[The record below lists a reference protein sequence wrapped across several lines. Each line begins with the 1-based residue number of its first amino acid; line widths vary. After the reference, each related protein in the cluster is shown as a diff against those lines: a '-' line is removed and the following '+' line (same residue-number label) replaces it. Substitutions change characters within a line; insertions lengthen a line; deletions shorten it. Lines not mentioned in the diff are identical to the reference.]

1 MNPHQN
7 LPQNHRTQAGRS
19 LWDRTWKDRQGR
31 VVIWQMPNALL
42 IGWAALTFVSL
53 LVGSGRLADTFSW
66 LASASLISWSLLEI
80 FKGSNYFRRALG
92 LLILVYAV
100 MALIKS
106 L

>member
-1 MNPHQN
+1 
-7 LPQNHRTQAGRS
+7 
-19 LWDRTWKDRQGR
+19 
-31 VVIWQMPNALL
+31 
-42 IGWAALTFVSL
+42 L